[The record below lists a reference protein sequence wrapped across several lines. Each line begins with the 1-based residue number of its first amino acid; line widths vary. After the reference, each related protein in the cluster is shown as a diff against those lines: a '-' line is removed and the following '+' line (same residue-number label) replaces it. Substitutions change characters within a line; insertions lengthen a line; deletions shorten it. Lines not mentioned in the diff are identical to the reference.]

1 MTDRLPH
8 DEDRPIGMGWVWF
21 IRICAVIAFV
31 GSIVLGVLT
40 ATSCGVTSEDI
51 ELQQRTI
58 MEEIAAQQQQAELQ
72 RQKVDLIADMDL
84 SRKNIAVTVSGL
96 RAMSDRGVTEEDQG
110 ELAMHV
116 TRLEQE
122 SAELDRIYT
131 SLVDAVEIDA
141 ELLATSRRRMEAVNS
156 HLDELSEK
164 TWMADLIETMG
175 DTMITAVTGTIPTPP
190 EGGWT
195 IPGMAMAAGAPLGLL
210 GLGWYGKRK
219 VRQAGVALMGG
230 ARTVLDGARRLV
242 PAARAELDARL
253 PVQPAPPPEEPS

>member
-1 MTDRLPH
+1 MTQDDQEQH
-8 DEDRPIGMGWVWF
+8 DMNAGGPLLVMIVIVGLLIAILQLCG
-21 IRICAVIAFV
+21 CA
-31 GSIVLGVLT
+31 
-40 ATSCGVTSEDI
+40 GVTSEDI
-51 ELQQRTI
+51 AEQQRLI
-58 MEEIAAQQQQAELQ
+58 IEEITQQQAQAELQ
-72 RQKVDLIADMDL
+72 RQKNELIADMDL

-96 RAMSDRGVTEEDQG
+96 RAMSNRGVTEEDQG

-131 SLVDAVEIDA
+131 ALVDAVEIDA

-219 VRQAGVALMGG
+219 IRQAGSALMGG
-230 ARTVLDGARRLV
+230 VRTTMDTARRLL
-242 PAARAELDARL
+242 PAARAELDLRAPRQT
-253 PVQPAPPPEEPS
+253 PPPPEEPS